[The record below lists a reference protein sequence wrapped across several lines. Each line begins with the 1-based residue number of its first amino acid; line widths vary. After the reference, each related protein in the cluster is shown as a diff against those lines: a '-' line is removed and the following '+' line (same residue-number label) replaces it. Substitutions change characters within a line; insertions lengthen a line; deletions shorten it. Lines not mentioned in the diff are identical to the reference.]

1 MSDGPKTSYFEDYEI
16 GQEWES
22 TGRTI
27 TETDNMSWVYLTGEW
42 HPLHVDEEYAR
53 AHTPFH
59 TRMPPGMMVA
69 AIAIGIAGPL
79 KITGGRGAVAF
90 MEQTAR
96 YKRPVRIG
104 DTIHVKITVAEKT
117 PASNPKRG
125 LLRLNA
131 LVINQ
136 DGTVCQD
143 NDWVFLLARR
153 QDGDKGQADA
163 TS

>member
-1 MSDGPKTSYFEDYEI
+1 MAQEERTCYYEDYEI

-42 HPLHVDEEYAR
+42 HPLHVDEVYAR
-53 AHTPFH
+53 AHTPFR

-90 MEQTAR
+90 VEQTAR
-96 YKRPVRIG
+96 YKQPVRIG
-104 DTIHVKITVAEKT
+104 DTIHVKIRLAEKKPT
-117 PASNPKRG
+117 SNPKRG
-125 LLRLNA
+125 LIRFNA
-131 LVINQ
+131 LVLNQ
-136 DGTVCQD
+136 DGVVCQD
-143 NDWVFLLARR
+143 NDWVFLVARHR
-153 QDGDKGQADA
+153 AEEG
-163 TS
+163 